1 MTTDPTVR
9 ERLISGLGD
18 KSKRENF
25 WIGEEEPTER
35 KRISGLGRNQLR
47 EREKR
52 KKKKMNKK
60 IYTKLSNRVNIQLL

>member
-25 WIGEEEPTER
+25 WIGEGEPTER
-35 KRISGLGRNQLR
+35 KRISGLGRNHLR
-47 EREKR
+47 EREKP
-52 KKKKMNKK
+52 KNKK
-60 IYTKLSNRVNIQLL
+60 RIKKYIQSSVTV